1 MKEAGFVET
10 DKDHDKM
17 MTIAKVAMLYD
28 LRLMITHG
36 EKETYTKEEI
46 AKLLDTVADKI
57 ERE

>member
-1 MKEAGFVET
+1 METEKE
-10 DKDHDKM
+10 HDKM

-46 AKLLDTVADKI
+46 AELLDTVADKV